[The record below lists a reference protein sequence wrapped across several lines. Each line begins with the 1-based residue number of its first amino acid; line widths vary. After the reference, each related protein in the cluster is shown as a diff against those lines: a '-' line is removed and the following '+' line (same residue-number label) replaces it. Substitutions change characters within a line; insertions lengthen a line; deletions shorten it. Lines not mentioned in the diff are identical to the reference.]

1 MKFTV
6 EHKENYTLVTSDVE
20 KLDAQHAPEL
30 KSELVVISKNGVKNM
45 VLDLDKSRYC
55 DSSGL
60 SAILVGN
67 RLCKESGGTFVICN
81 LNEPVSK
88 LISISQ
94 LNSVLNITPTVSE
107 AVDMIFMEEVGKD
120 VQGE

>member
-1 MKFTV
+1 MKFNI
-6 EHKENYTLVTSDVE
+6 ENNDSHSVVTSEVE
-20 KLDAQHAPEL
+20 KLDAQHAPDL
-30 KSELVVISKNGVKNM
+30 KSELVVISKNGVKNI
-45 VLDLDKSRYC
+45 VLDLEKSRYC

-81 LNEPVSK
+81 LQDSVGK
-88 LISISQ
+88 LIAISQ

-107 AVDMIFMEEVGKD
+107 AVDLIMMEEVGKD
-120 VQGE
+120 ASGE

>member
-1 MKFTV
+1 MKFSI
-6 EHKENYTLVTSDVE
+6 ENKDKYTLVTSDVE
-20 KLDAQHAPEL
+20 KLDAQHAPDL

-45 VLDLDKSRYC
+45 VLDLEKSRYC

-67 RLCKESGGTFVICN
+67 RLCKENGGTFVVCN
-81 LNEPVSK
+81 LQDAVSK

-94 LNSVLNITPTVSE
+94 LNNVLNIAPTLSE
-107 AVDMIFMEEVGKD
+107 AADMIFMDEVGKD

>member
-1 MKFTV
+1 MKFNIENNDSHTV
-6 EHKENYTLVTSDVE
+6 VTSEVE
-20 KLDAQHAPEL
+20 KLDAQHAPDL
-30 KSELVVISKNGVKNM
+30 KSELVVISKNGVKNI
-45 VLDLDKSRYC
+45 VLDLEKSRYC

-81 LNEPVSK
+81 LQDSVSK

-107 AVDMIFMEEVGKD
+107 AVDLIMMEEVGKD
-120 VQGE
+120 IGGE